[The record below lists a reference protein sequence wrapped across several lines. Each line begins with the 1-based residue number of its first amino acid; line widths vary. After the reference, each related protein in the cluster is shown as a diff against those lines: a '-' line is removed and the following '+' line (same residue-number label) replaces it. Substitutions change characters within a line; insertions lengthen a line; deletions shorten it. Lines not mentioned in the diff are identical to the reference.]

1 MRAHR
6 KSLKPIMGPGSAFD
20 CPVILLDDVI
30 QVLALS
36 DPDARFPL
44 SVDGLEGGEI
54 GPAFIHGHGL
64 IDLFRLHARQR
75 NRHRRDRLCRLIARS
90 AKHRRCQRRGRGNVG
105 PADIGEM
112 DGPALAARP
121 NTFGAVVKL
130 SRPQRK
136 GGRKSIRQKA

>member
-1 MRAHR
+1 MFIVSIPERIMRAHR

-54 GPAFIHGHGL
+54 GP
-64 IDLFRLHARQR
+64 
-75 NRHRRDRLCRLIARS
+75 N
-90 AKHRRCQRRGRGNVG
+90 
-105 PADIGEM
+105 
-112 DGPALAARP
+112 
-121 NTFGAVVKL
+121 AVQLRFFLRYRTV
-130 SRPQRK
+130 
-136 GGRKSIRQKA
+136 